1 MCTKSRDSCKLSF
14 YILHIL
20 LISSRHLRNAKKIC
34 LYGRLRRQSYSLI
47 PEIFKRTV
55 ATSAIVIWSSL
66 IIYHLLQLLTNIYPH
81 VPRGQCVKRP
91 LPRHV
96 IRILSGGLRV
106 FRWDRRRSLASHRS
120 GLNRTSIWAF
130 GHFSSK
136 PLVNVWWFSRNQKCS
151 WCFNVLCT
159 VLYTNYS
166 LKSFLFRV
174 FPQKGHGSDFR
185 NLGSVYG
192 FLDQGFPTS
201 PAEIKVQKEFQ
212 KRHGKKSKGKKLKWG
227 TSKIG
232 IFDHF

>member
-1 MCTKSRDSCKLSF
+1 MCTKSRDSGKLSF

-34 LYGRLRRQSYSLI
+34 LYGRLRSQSYSLI
-47 PEIFKRTV
+47 PEIFKCTV

-66 IIYHLLQLLTNIYPH
+66 HIYHLLQLLTNIYPH

-136 PLVNVWWFSRNQKCS
+136 PLVNVWWFSPEKVFMMLLFCALFYIRITL
-151 WCFNVLCT
+151 W
-159 VLYTNYS
+159 S
-166 LKSFLFRV
+166 LFFQGF
-174 FPQKGHGSDFR
+174 FPQKGHCSDVK

-192 FLDQGFPTS
+192 LRPRISTIS
-201 PAEIKVQKEFQ
+201 S
-212 KRHGKKSKGKKLKWG
+212 RN
-227 TSKIG
+227 
-232 IFDHF
+232 

>member
-1 MCTKSRDSCKLSF
+1 MSLWPLCAVNP
-14 YILHIL
+14 IP
-20 LISSRHLRNAKKIC
+20 
-34 LYGRLRRQSYSLI
+34 LI
-47 PEIFKRTV
+47 PEIFKCTV

-136 PLVNVWWFSRNQKCS
+136 SLVNVWWFSRNQKCS

-166 LKSFLFRV
+166 LKSFFQGF
-174 FPQKGHGSDFR
+174 FPQKGNCSDFR

-192 FLDQGFPTS
+192 LRPRISTISSRNQSSERISKKTWQK
-201 PAEIKVQKEFQ
+201 IK
-212 KRHGKKSKGKKLKWG
+212 G
-227 TSKIG
+227 
-232 IFDHF
+232 